1 LLKYLFRYNA
11 PKTWVLIHVA
21 LGLVSAFTPL
31 PLVAFFYLFLFS
43 SIIYIFKNKKVDPP
57 LAILIAYL
65 SSFEL
70 ITRLAQTSPLIPYE
84 LGKYILFFLL
94 IAGVLIRARPGK
106 EGLLLLVLLLPAF
119 SFDLSGEA
127 TFRDIRF
134 NLLGTINIALAVWLF
149 QNLLF
154 TEKGINLVLISLVL
168 PLISALAF
176 TIFQTPSFD
185 EIEFSYGGTFSTT
198 GGFGPN
204 QVSTA
209 FGLGAFLTFYLWLNK
224 FKLSGSR
231 TLDAGIAVLFTFQ
244 GLLSFSRGGMI
255 GGLLGVLIVLYFTVF
270 KKGVKQRTGLNIK
283 RIKRNL
289 LVGSIFLFAAAFTA
303 NALTGGM
310 LINRYKG
317 ETAGTLSGTKE
328 KTLSTIT
335 THRYD
340 ILIGDIDLFLDAGFF
355 GVGAGA
361 SKYLREELNGI
372 VAHVEASRL
381 IAEHGVLGII
391 YIFIMFY
398 LMYKVWISRK
408 NRTYKGLLLSFIVI
422 GWYTTFHAATRTYIS
437 PLLIGL
443 SMIIIERQHVALLRK

>member
-1 LLKYLFRYNA
+1 
-11 PKTWVLIHVA
+11 
-21 LGLVSAFTPL
+21 
-31 PLVAFFYLFLFS
+31 
-43 SIIYIFKNKKVDPP
+43 
-57 LAILIAYL
+57 
-65 SSFEL
+65 
-70 ITRLAQTSPLIPYE
+70 
-84 LGKYILFFLL
+84 
-94 IAGVLIRARPGK
+94 
-106 EGLLLLVLLLPAF
+106 
-119 SFDLSGEA
+119 
-127 TFRDIRF
+127 
-134 NLLGTINIALAVWLF
+134 
-149 QNLLF
+149 
-154 TEKGINLVLISLVL
+154 
-168 PLISALAF
+168 
-176 TIFQTPSFD
+176 
-185 EIEFSYGGTFSTT
+185 
-198 GGFGPN
+198 
-204 QVSTA
+204 
-209 FGLGAFLTFYLWLNK
+209 
-224 FKLSGSR
+224 
-231 TLDAGIAVLFTFQ
+231 
-244 GLLSFSRGGMI
+244 
-255 GGLLGVLIVLYFTVF
+255 
-270 KKGVKQRTGLNIK
+270 
-283 RIKRNL
+283 
-289 LVGSIFLFAAAFTA
+289 
-303 NALTGGM
+303 M